1 METMNNRNNRKSI
14 YALIGGLILVVVFQN
29 FQIMPDDLMGLQPVD
44 ENLRETHA
52 RELLG
57 SGYRKSTAAQKAQ
70 LANLHFKLYLE
81 VRKQLPNEHKTKA
94 FRTTQA
100 ILRESARHN
109 FDPVFV
115 AAVIKT
121 ESQYNPLAI
130 GGVGEIGLMQIRP
143 ETAAWIAKKY
153 SLRYDGAQDLKDPAK
168 NVKIGVA
175 YMAYLRD
182 TFPKKA
188 YRYIAAYNMGPGNV
202 RKLISQNI
210 KPQEYSTRI
219 YRNYH
224 ETYSSLVSKPVNTDS
239 VASL

>member
-1 METMNNRNNRKSI
+1 METINIRKSI
-14 YALIGGLILVVVFQN
+14 YALVGGLVLVVIFQN

-44 ENLRETHA
+44 ENLRESHA

-57 SGYRKSTAAQKAQ
+57 SRYRKSTAAQKAQ
-70 LANLHFKLYLE
+70 LANLHFKLYQE
-81 VRKQLPNEHKTKA
+81 VRKQLPKEHKSKA

-115 AAVIKT
+115 AAIIKT
-121 ESQYNPLAI
+121 ESGYNPYAI

-143 ETAAWIAKKY
+143 ETAAWLAEKY
-153 SLRYDGAQDLKDPAK
+153 SLKYDGPQDLKDPAK
-168 NVKIGVA
+168 NIKIGVT

-202 RKLISQNI
+202 RKLIAQNI
-210 KPQEYSTRI
+210 KPHEYSTRI

-224 ETYSSLVSKPVNTDS
+224 ATYSNLVSKPTGKTD
-239 VASL
+239 AMANL